1 MPKKGQGPRGCLS
14 WRFINHNF
22 QLSWGSRA
30 LPMLLTGT
38 HELDLGSVRRN
49 MPDPIPMA
57 VLGCLAVDRNWQGG
71 GIGGALLQDAVLR
84 TLLAA
89 AIMGIRGIL
98 VYAIFDEAKVFHE
111 RHGFKG
117 LREQSDDA
125 RAVAQALRPN
135 QHSRSV
141 RMRRTRESCSAARP
155 RSPLTSRPSPLACRY
170 IEVRSIAYDRRHEWA
185 RDDPLR
191 TLD

>member
-1 MPKKGQGPRGCLS
+1 
-14 WRFINHNF
+14 
-22 QLSWGSRA
+22 
-30 LPMLLTGT
+30 MLLTGT

-117 LREQSDDA
+117 LREQSDC
-125 RAVAQALRPN
+125 Q
-135 QHSRSV
+135 
-141 RMRRTRESCSAARP
+141 RRRK
-155 RSPLTSRPSPLACRY
+155 SRPLGGAKAGHLAALAGNVGR
-170 IEVRSIAYDRRHEWA
+170 A
-185 RDDPLR
+185 
-191 TLD
+191 